1 MAVPLPFVNP
11 CIGGTHSFKFAGE
24 VPDLNAA
31 VVFYGLPPDESIMT
45 KIKAPVLGLYAGDD
59 GRATASVQATAAAMK
74 RLGKIYEPHV
84 FPGATHFFA
93 AYQAEGR
100 NGAAIAEAWRQ
111 AIAFLTKH
119 LK

>member
-1 MAVPLPFVNP
+1 MASLGYS
-11 CIGGTHSFKFAGE
+11 IGGTHSFRFAGE
-24 VPDLNAA
+24 VPELNAA
-31 VVFYGLPPDESIMT
+31 VVFYGLPPGETVMA

-59 GRATASVQATAAAMK
+59 GQATASVEATAAAMK
-74 RLGKIYEPHV
+74 RLGKIYESHV

-100 NGAAIAEAWRQ
+100 NGAAIAEAWGQ
-111 AIAFLTKH
+111 AVAFLTRH